1 MNIKQAKKEAVNAIK
16 SYFLKNEDDNYVIPI
31 NRQRPVVF
39 MGPAGIG
46 KTDIAKQVAEDLD
59 IGFLSYTITHHTR
72 QSAVGLPKIITKTY
86 DGQVNTVTEYSMSEI
101 ISSIY
106 EYIEKNNKDKGI
118 LFIDEFN
125 CVSETL
131 TPTMLQFLQN
141 KTFGMNKVPDGWKI
155 ILAGNPGEYNKSAKE
170 LDIVTMDRLR
180 IIPITPDFGSWKEY
194 AVLRNIHPSI
204 LSYISQKQSNFCV
217 FTNDKNGR
225 QIVTPRGWE
234 ELSYTIY
241 TYNKLELDIDHSL
254 ISQFINHQKISLEF
268 AHYYDL
274 FNNIISNEEI
284 DKILNG
290 KVSKSLSERLKNTSF
305 DIHCSIIWILTN
317 RLQTSS
323 SEYIRLTSICDEIH
337 PLLLEAKEIQD
348 LKPLIVADISENSKA
363 YIDKLLK
370 SMGKESFELNF
381 EYIKDNFKVL
391 TSNRTE
397 KRDLTNLFVTNI
409 LQFIEDI
416 FGCNGEMEMFLN
428 NISMDP
434 NIIKMLIESN
444 NKKYLECSEQFVE
457 VYNGKKIRTQIKK
470 IS

>member
-1 MNIKQAKKEAVNAIK
+1 MNIKQAKKEAINAIK
-16 SYFLKNEDDNYVIPI
+16 SYLLKDENNNYVIPI

-46 KTDIAKQVAEDLD
+46 KTDIAKQVAEELD

-72 QSAVGLPKIITKTY
+72 QSAVGLPKIINKMY
-86 DGQVNTVTEYSMSEI
+86 GGHSNTVTEYSMSEI

-106 EYIEKNNKDKGI
+106 DYIDIHKKDTGI

-180 IIPITPDFGSWKEY
+180 IIPVKADFESWKEY
-194 AVLRNIHPSI
+194 AILRNIHPSI
-204 LSYISQKQSNFCV
+204 ISYISQKQANFCV

-234 ELSYTIY
+234 ELSHTIY
-241 TYNKLELDIDHSL
+241 TYSKLDLDIDYNL
-254 ISQFINHQKISLEF
+254 ISQFINHQKIALEF
-268 AHYYDL
+268 AHYYEL
-274 FNNIISNEEI
+274 FNNIITNEEI
-284 DKILNG
+284 DSILQG
-290 KVSKSLSERLKNTSF
+290 KVSKVLRDRLKMTGF

-317 RLQTSS
+317 KLKTVSNK
-323 SEYIRLTSICDEIH
+323 YIELTTMCDEIH
-337 PLLLEAKEIQD
+337 PLLLKVKESED
-348 LKPLIVADISENSKA
+348 LKPLISGDITTNSKA
-363 YIDKLLK
+363 YINKLLK
-370 SMGKESFELNF
+370 STKNKSFELSF
-381 EYIKDNFKVL
+381 KYIKDDFKTL
-391 TSNRTE
+391 TSKRKEN
-397 KRDLTNLFVTNI
+397 RDLANSSVTNI
-409 LQFIEDI
+409 LEFIEDL

-428 NISMDP
+428 NISIDA

-444 NKKYLECSEQFVE
+444 NKKYLDCSQEFLGI
-457 VYNGKKIRTQIKK
+457 YNSHKIKGRIAK